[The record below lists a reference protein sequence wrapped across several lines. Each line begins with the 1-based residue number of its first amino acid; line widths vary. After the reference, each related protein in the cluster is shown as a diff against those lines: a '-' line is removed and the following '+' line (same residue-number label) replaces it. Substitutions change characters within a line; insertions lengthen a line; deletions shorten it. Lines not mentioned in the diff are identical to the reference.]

1 MPFPVNVV
9 IDEADVAAT
18 LKLVLQEVVKQN
30 KVCTV
35 LIKSSVEHLGT
46 QNARVV
52 LTFDGA
58 KCEKVKPV
66 P

>member
-1 MPFPVNVV
+1 MPFPVNVD
-9 IDEADVAAT
+9 INEADVAAT

-30 KVCTV
+30 KRCTV
-35 LIKSSVEHLGT
+35 LIKSSVENLGT
-46 QNARVV
+46 PKACVV